1 MFHRPKMRSKSEI
14 VYAECL
20 SPGNVAESFID
31 NEGENSQS
39 SQDSD
44 SVSEI
49 DAEGYRNKRD
59 KRASLT
65 Q

>member
-1 MFHRPKMRSKSEI
+1 MPSKSEI
-14 VYAECL
+14 VNVYAECL
-20 SPGNVAESFID
+20 SPATVAESFID

-44 SVSEI
+44 SVSKI
-49 DAEGYRNKRD
+49 DAEGYGNKRD